1 MGDERGG
8 ADPAIGRYYLIQLVR
23 LACAGV
29 VLIGGMIMTGRI
41 EAPEWLGGIVL
52 LAGAGAFFTLPNRI
66 ARRWRT
72 PEA

>member
-1 MGDERGG
+1 
-8 ADPAIGRYYLIQLVR
+8 
-23 LACAGV
+23 
-29 VLIGGMIMTGRI
+29 MIMTGRI